1 MQIKDPQKGMVML
14 VVVAV
19 LAAGLIAGGVY
30 AFLNGTNLL
39 KKADNYAKI
48 TEELTAE
55 TPDELDRE
63 LQALD
68 LGDIDSEFS
77 SIDTDLSSL

>member
-30 AFLNGTNLL
+30 AFLNGTGFL
-39 KKADNYAKI
+39 KKTNDYANLAA
-48 TEELTAE
+48 ELTAE
-55 TPDELDRE
+55 TPDELDKE
-63 LQALD
+63 LQSLD
-68 LGDIDSEFS
+68 LGDLEKEFADIDA
-77 SIDTDLSSL
+77 DLSSL